1 MQRHSST
8 YVVKRDG
15 RKETVHFDKIT
26 ARIQKLSYRLNMD
39 YVDPVLV
46 AMKVIGGLYKGVSTV
61 ELDNLAAETA
71 ASMTTQHPDYAIL
84 AARIAVSNLHKKTGK
99 VFSEVMEKL
108 YNFHHPLTGE
118 HSPMISKET
127 YDIIMKHA
135 DRLNSAIVYDR
146 DFSYTYFGFKTLE
159 RSYLLKI
166 NKEVAER
173 PQHMLMRVAIGIHGE
188 DIDAAIETYNLMSE
202 RYFTHASPTLFNA
215 GTKWPQL
222 SSCFLL
228 TMSEDSISGIYDTL
242 KQCAL
247 ISKSAGGIGLNVHNI
262 RATGSLIA
270 GTNGTSNGLIP
281 MLRVYNNTARYVDQG
296 GNKRPGA
303 FAIYL
308 EPWHA
313 DIFEF
318 VALKKNT
325 GPEEERARDLF
336 YALWIPDLFMKRV
349 ERDEEWS
356 LMCPHESPGLH
367 ECWGEAFEELYTRY
381 EAEHRYRKQV
391 KARKLWEHIVSS
403 QIETGT
409 PYILYKDACNKK
421 SNQQNLGT
429 IKCSNLCTEIV
440 EYSSKDEIAVCNLGS
455 IALNRF
461 VTEDKKFDF
470 NKLHEVTKVLT
481 RNLNKII
488 EVNYYPVP
496 EARRSNFRHRP
507 IGLGVQGLADAFMLM
522 RYPFTSPEARDLNRR
537 IFEVIYHAAL
547 EASCELAEKYG
558 PYETYEG
565 CPVSK
570 GILQY
575 DMWNV
580 KPTDQCDWDT
590 LKQKIKKHGV
600 RNSLLIA
607 PMPTASTAQILGNNE
622 SIEPYTSN
630 IYSRRVLSGDFQIVN
645 PHLLKDLVDLGLW
658 DDDMKNQLIAN
669 SGSIAKI
676 AGIPDHIKRLYQT
689 VWELPQKDIIEMAA
703 DRGAFID
710 QSQSLN
716 IHIAKPSYANITSMH
731 FYGWKKGLKTG
742 MYYLRTKP
750 AVNAVQFTV
759 DKEALKAKE
768 QKDQAAGDATR
779 ALAAMT
785 VEEEG
790 CLMCSG

>member
-1 MQRHSST
+1 
-8 YVVKRDG
+8 
-15 RKETVHFDKIT
+15 
-26 ARIQKLSYRLNMD
+26 
-39 YVDPVLV
+39 
-46 AMKVIGGLYKGVSTV
+46 
-61 ELDNLAAETA
+61 
-71 ASMTTQHPDYAIL
+71 
-84 AARIAVSNLHKKTGK
+84 
-99 VFSEVMEKL
+99 
-108 YNFHHPLTGE
+108 
-118 HSPMISKET
+118 
-127 YDIIMKHA
+127 
-135 DRLNSAIVYDR
+135 
-146 DFSYTYFGFKTLE
+146 
-159 RSYLLKI
+159 
-166 NKEVAER
+166 
-173 PQHMLMRVAIGIHGE
+173 
-188 DIDAAIETYNLMSE
+188 
-202 RYFTHASPTLFNA
+202 
-215 GTKWPQL
+215 
-222 SSCFLL
+222 
-228 TMSEDSISGIYDTL
+228 
-242 KQCAL
+242 
-247 ISKSAGGIGLNVHNI
+247 
-262 RATGSLIA
+262 
-270 GTNGTSNGLIP
+270 
-281 MLRVYNNTARYVDQG
+281 
-296 GNKRPGA
+296 
-303 FAIYL
+303 
-308 EPWHA
+308 
-313 DIFEF
+313 
-318 VALKKNT
+318 
-325 GPEEERARDLF
+325 
-336 YALWIPDLFMKRV
+336 MKRV
-349 ERDEEWS
+349 ERDEDWS

-367 ECWGEAFEELYTRY
+367 ECWGEAFEELYAKY
-381 EAEHRYRKQV
+381 EAEGRYRKQV

-409 PYILYKDACNKK
+409 PYILYK
-421 SNQQNLGT
+421 
-429 IKCSNLCTEIV
+429 V
-440 EYSSKDEIAVCNLGS
+440 AVCNLGS

-470 NKLHEVTKVLT
+470 NKLHEVAKVLT

-488 EVNYYPVP
+488 EVNYYPVE

-537 IFEVIYHAAL
+537 IFEVIYYAAL

-565 CPVSK
+565 SPVSK
-570 GILQY
+570 GILQF

-580 KPTDQCDWDT
+580 KPTDQCDWDS
-590 LKQKIKKHGV
+590 LRQKIKKHGV
-600 RNSLLIA
+600 RNSLLLA

-658 DDDMKNQLIAN
+658 DEEMKNQLIAN
-669 SGSIAKI
+669 NGSIAKI

-716 IHIAKPSYANITSMH
+716 IHIARPSYANITSMH

-768 QKDQAAGDATR
+768 QKDQAAGDAAR